1 MQNPH
6 GIGGLGGNL
15 LVPPEYSAAQPCVA
29 MPDEAR
35 RTLCGMI
42 RLVDECVEKSV
53 RMMRELLDPN
63 LLLVMIADNGG
74 SAQGG
79 GYNMPLRVTT

>member
-1 MQNPH
+1 MH
-6 GIGGLGGNL
+6 GFPI
-15 LVPPEYSAAQPCVA
+15 A
-29 MPDEAR
+29 
-35 RTLCGMI
+35 GMI

-79 GYNMPLRVTT
+79 GYNMPLRVTN